1 MKERRTEASKVTL
14 PELIQQELWRK
25 YTLSNDENIKTK
37 KKITEKKLIKTIG
50 KEKVKSK
57 KNSDK

>member
-1 MKERRTEASKVTL
+1 MMKTSKL
-14 PELIQQELWRK
+14 
-25 YTLSNDENIKTK
+25 K
-37 KKITEKKLIKTIG
+37 KNNGKKLIKTIG